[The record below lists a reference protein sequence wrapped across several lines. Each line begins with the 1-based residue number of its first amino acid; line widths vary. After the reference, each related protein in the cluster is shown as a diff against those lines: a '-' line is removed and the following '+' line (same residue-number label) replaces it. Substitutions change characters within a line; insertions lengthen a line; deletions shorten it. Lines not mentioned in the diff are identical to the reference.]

1 MHLGCGRTIATF
13 VPLPPTPYCSAPQF
27 LLVSSASPVSTAVPA
42 LSSLPAPTVLH
53 RLRDETLTPE
63 NLAAYNLYLT
73 AGPAGLRVG
82 IADTRRNKFV
92 VLEEYAP
99 QTATSFGG
107 QLQALAAHHDLLGQS
122 GWNHVR
128 LAVQNR
134 HFTLLPAPLFR
145 SGDEARYLH
154 LHHTVD
160 AQHETV
166 HAYAHPGQE
175 MVSIFAAEKSLT
187 DWFRATYPTGTLLHQ
202 TSALLEGLMH
212 QSDPAVPRRLY
223 LSIGHME
230 LTIVVIRDKRPEFCN
245 VFAFSSPEDLIY
257 YTLLVMQEFQLNPD
271 QDPVMVWGDLM
282 HDSELFTILR
292 KYIRHIKFGNRPFDL
307 GYSYRLNE
315 LFEYRFFELYSLHL
329 CE

>member
-1 MHLGCGRTIATF
+1 MRSGF
-13 VPLPPTPYCSAPQF
+13 VPLAICLLLLPVSAAS
-27 LLVSSASPVSTAVPA
+27 LVSTPAFVSP
-42 LSSLPAPTVLH
+42 SSLPAPTALH
-53 RLRDETLTPE
+53 LLRDETLAPD

-82 IADTRRNKFV
+82 IADVRRNKFV
-92 VLEEYAP
+92 VLEDYAP
-99 QTATSFGG
+99 QTATSLAG
-107 QLQALAAHHDLLGQS
+107 QLQALAAHHDLVGQP
-122 GWNHVR
+122 GWNSVR
-128 LAVQNR
+128 LAVQHR

-145 SGDEARYLH
+145 AGDEAAYLR

-160 AQHETV
+160 PQHETT

-175 MVSIFAAEKSLT
+175 LVSIFAAEKALA
-187 DWFRATYPTGTLLHQ
+187 DWFRNMYPAGKLLHQ

-212 QSDPAVPRRLY
+212 QSDAAAPRRLY
-223 LSIGHME
+223 LSIGHHE
-230 LTIVVIRDKRPEFCN
+230 LSIVVIKDKRPEFCN

-257 YTLLVMQEFQLNPD
+257 YTILVMQELQLNPD

-292 KYIRHIKFGNRPFDL
+292 KYIRHVKFGNRPFDI

>member
-1 MHLGCGRTIATF
+1 M
-13 VPLPPTPYCSAPQF
+13 
-27 LLVSSASPVSTAVPA
+27 SSATVATSAVSA
-42 LSSLPAPTVLH
+42 LSPLSAPTVLH
-53 RLRDETLTPE
+53 RLRDETLAPE

-73 AGPAGLRVG
+73 AGAAGLRLG
-82 IADTRRNKFV
+82 IADVRRNKFV

-99 QTATSFGG
+99 QAATSLSG
-107 QLQALAAHHDLLGQS
+107 QLQALAAHHDLLGLP
-122 GWNHVR
+122 GWNRVR
-128 LAVQNR
+128 LAIQNR
-134 HFTLLPAPLFR
+134 YFTLLPAPLFR
-145 SGDEARYLH
+145 PGDEAAYLR

-160 AQHETV
+160 AQHEAV
-166 HAYAHPGQE
+166 VAYPHPGQE
-175 MVSIFAAEKSLT
+175 LVSLFAAEKSLHN
-187 DWFRATYPTGTLLHQ
+187 WFRHHYPAGTLLHQ

-212 QSDPAVPRRLY
+212 QSDAAAPRRLY
-223 LSIGHME
+223 VSISHLE
-230 LTIVVIRDKRPEFCN
+230 VTIAVIRDKRPEFCN

-257 YTLLVMQEFQLNPD
+257 YTILVMQEFQLNPD

-292 KYIRHIKFGNRPFDL
+292 KYIRHVKFGNRPFDL